1 MRRLITNGSLCALK
15 RTSCAE
21 AADFRLVPLADVEG
35 LAALLMYRATCR
47 STPRYPKKG

>member
-21 AADFRLVPLADVEG
+21 AADFRLVPEADLSIG
-35 LAALLMYRATCR
+35 HAKASN
-47 STPRYPKKG
+47 STLT

>member
-1 MRRLITNGSLCALK
+1 MSALPPK
-15 RTSCAE
+15 
-21 AADFRLVPLADVEG
+21 ADMSGARINVCFVPLADVEG